1 MEGWSLMTPEEFKNK
16 MQEIYDKSNGGGEVA
31 HMMADVL
38 LCEVLMQL
46 GYKEGIDIFNSME
59 VWYA

>member
-1 MEGWSLMTPEEFKNK
+1 MTPEEFKNK
-16 MQEIYDKSNGGGEVA
+16 MQEIYDKSYGGGEDSHIA
-31 HMMADVL
+31 ADML
-38 LCEVLMQL
+38 LCEVLTQL

>member
-1 MEGWSLMTPEEFKNK
+1 MTPEEFKNK
-16 MQEIYDKSNGGGEVA
+16 MQEIYDKSYGGGEEG
-31 HMMADVL
+31 HIMADML
-38 LCEVLMQL
+38 LCEVLTQL

>member
-1 MEGWSLMTPEEFKNK
+1 MNIMTPEEFKNK
-16 MQEIYDKSNGGGEVA
+16 MQEIYDKSYGGGEEG